1 MSRFSKA
8 DVEALRNSGEFDE
21 KWYLEQYPDVRAL
34 GMDPVEHYL
43 WLGARMG
50 RRPSAWFDAAA
61 YLAANPDLV
70 GASVNP
76 FLHYI
81 RLGRNEGRAGA
92 AGPADENRAVTT
104 GFAVFTPDGY
114 DGPRMTSGAP
124 PSEQPT
130 VPPVAVAKDTNASTY
145 TKLRPYPFAQRAWL
159 EQVGRDYLAG
169 RSPTPA
175 ITVFTAITGS
185 YDSVSQHEHLMEGA
199 EYVLFSDAP
208 AAPYVYAL
216 RPAPY
221 HDEDAV
227 RMARFVKTHP
237 HRLIAN
243 RRIAIWIDGNI
254 LVRRDLSDLVA
265 AFDRSGKPVAA
276 VPHPLRRSV
285 YEEATECI
293 KRGKDDSAAIEEQM
307 HRYRSEGFDC
317 DDLVES
323 NFMMFRLDHPDLAPF
338 LDGWWAEIEKGS
350 RRDQLSLNYALSKA
364 GASYFALTT
373 RPDSVRNH
381 SALALFHHGTNQ
393 PPEVVPSLLPARVR
407 RNYAEMMETRLA
419 AQHERRADVV
429 VCVYNAL
436 DVVILCLESVAAT
449 RNPFRHRIVIV
460 NDGSDEPTSA
470 WLESFAVRNDN
481 VLLIRHAQA
490 GGYTRAANA
499 GLSVMDADMAILLN
513 SDTIVAGRWIE
524 KMLDAAFSNPGVGIV
539 GPLSSA
545 ASTQSIPD
553 HKSTADQT
561 AINDMPP
568 GYSVADMNLWCEK
581 NTPADF
587 LPRVPLVHGFCY
599 GLTRDVVAAVGRFDE
614 QSFPHG
620 YGEEN
625 DYCFRAANAGFG
637 LVIATHTYVYH
648 KKSQSYQDERRT
660 VLMKKG
666 NLKIRE
672 LHGKERVFRA
682 VRAMQGNPHLVRM
695 RELAAG
701 LYKTFPIN
709 SGE

>member
-1 MSRFSKA
+1 MAVSRLVGFFSRSRRKERAEPVDDVAEIKA
-8 DVEALRNSGEFDE
+8 SGLFDE
-21 KWYLEQYPDVRAL
+21 QWYLLAYPDVARA
-34 GMDPVEHYL
+34 GIDPVRHYL
-43 WLGARMG
+43 WLGGRLG
-50 RRPSAWFDAAA
+50 RRPSRTFDPAA
-61 YLAANPDLV
+61 YLAANPDV
-70 GASVNP
+70 ARAGVNP
-76 FLHYI
+76 LLHYV
-81 RLGRNEGRAGA
+81 RNGRNEGRAGA
-92 AGPADENRAVTT
+92 FRPIATTADAAPALPPIA
-104 GFAVFTPDGY
+104 ASLATP
-114 DGPRMTSGAP
+114 
-124 PSEQPT
+124 
-130 VPPVAVAKDTNASTY
+130 PPVATDPNASTF
-145 TKLRPYPFAQRAWL
+145 TALHPYPFAPRTRL
-159 EQVGRDYLAG
+159 EQIGRSYLAC
-169 RSPTPA
+169 RSRTPEV
-175 ITVFTAITGS
+175 TVFTAITGH
-185 YDSVSQHEHLMEGA
+185 YDRANQHEHLMEGA
-199 EYVLFSDAP
+199 DYVLFSDAP
-208 AAPYVYAL
+208 TAPYVYAL

-221 HDEDAV
+221 HDEDPV

-237 HRLIAN
+237 HRLVTD
-243 RRIAIWIDGNI
+243 RRIAIWVDGNI
-254 LVRRDLSDLVA
+254 LIRGDLSALIA
-265 AFDRSGKPVAA
+265 AFERSERPVAA

-285 YEEATECI
+285 FEEAAECV

-307 HRYRSEGFDC
+307 RRYRAEGFDC
-317 DDLVES
+317 DDLIES
-323 NFMMFRLDHPDLAPF
+323 NLMMFRLDHPKLAPI

-350 RRDQLSLNYALSKA
+350 RRDQLSFNYALRKA
-364 GASYFALTT
+364 GGSYFALTK
-373 RPDSVRNH
+373 RSDSVRNH
-381 SALALFHHGTNQ
+381 PALALFHHGTNH
-393 PPEVVPSLLPARVR
+393 PPEIVPSLLPAQAP
-407 RNYAEMMETRLA
+407 RNYADVMETRLA
-419 AQHERRADVV
+419 AQHQRRADVV

-436 DVVILCLESVAAT
+436 DVVIPCLQSVAHT
-449 RNPFRHRIVIV
+449 RDPSRHRIVIV

-470 WLESFAVRNDN
+470 WLEAFAARHEN
-481 VLLIRHAQA
+481 VLLIRHAKA

-499 GLSVMDADMAILLN
+499 GLSVLDADMAILLN

-637 LVIATHTYVYH
+637 LAIATHTYVYH

-660 VLMKKG
+660 VLMKNG
-666 NLKIRE
+666 NMKIRE
-672 LHGKERVFRA
+672 LHGKERVMRA

-695 RELAAG
+695 RELAVG
-701 LYKTFPIN
+701 LFK
-709 SGE
+709 

>member
-8 DVEALRNSGEFDE
+8 DVEALRNSGWFDE
-21 KWYLEQYPDVRAL
+21 RWYLEQYPDVRAL

-50 RRPSAWFDAAA
+50 RKPSPSFDAAA
-61 YLAANPDLV
+61 YLAANPDIIRA
-70 GASVNP
+70 GVNP

-81 RLGRNEGRAGA
+81 RHGRNEGRAGA
-92 AGPADENRAVTT
+92 AGLPPISPGNYNGASLS
-104 GFAVFTPDGY
+104 
-114 DGPRMTSGAP
+114 SGALP
-124 PSEQPT
+124 AELTPSSPIS
-130 VPPVAVAKDTNASTY
+130 VATDPNASTY
-145 TKLRPYPFAQRAWL
+145 TKLRPYPFAPREWL
-159 EQVGRDYLAG
+159 EQVGSAYLSR
-169 RSPTPA
+169 RSATPA

-185 YDSVSQHEHLMEGA
+185 YDAVNQHEHLMEGA
-199 EYVLFSDAP
+199 DYVLFSDAP
-208 AAPYVYAL
+208 VAPYIYAL

-221 HDEDAV
+221 HDEDPV

-237 HRLIAN
+237 HRLIPD
-243 RRIAIWIDGNI
+243 RLIAVWIDGNI
-254 LVRRDLSDLVA
+254 LVRSDLSELIA
-265 AFDRSGKPVAA
+265 AFERSGKPVAA

-285 YEEATECI
+285 YEEAAECV
-293 KRGKDDSAAIEEQM
+293 KRGKDDGAAIEEQM
-307 HRYRSEGFDC
+307 RRYRSEGFEC

-323 NFMMFRLDHPDLAPF
+323 NFMMFRLDHPTLAPF

-350 RRDQLSLNYALSKA
+350 RRDQLSFNYALRRA
-364 GASYFALTT
+364 GGSYFALTT

-393 PPEVVPSLLPARVR
+393 PPEVVPSLLPTRTR
-407 RNYAEMMETRLA
+407 RNYADVMETRLA
-419 AQHERRADVV
+419 VQRDRRADVV

-449 RNPFRHRIVIV
+449 RDSSRHRVVIV

-470 WLESFAVRNDN
+470 WLEAFAMSHDN

-513 SDTIVAGRWIE
+513 SDTIVAGCWIE

-561 AINDMPP
+561 AINDMPL
-568 GYSVADMNLWCEK
+568 GYSVADMNRWCEK

-637 LVIATHTYVYH
+637 LVIATHTYIYH

-660 VLMKKG
+660 ILMKNG
-666 NLKIRE
+666 NMKIRE
-672 LHGKERVFRA
+672 LHGKERVLRA
-682 VRAMQGNPHLVRM
+682 VRSMQGNPHLVRM

-701 LYKTFPIN
+701 LYKTFPVN
-709 SGE
+709 GGE

>member
-1 MSRFSKA
+1 
-8 DVEALRNSGEFDE
+8 
-21 KWYLEQYPDVRAL
+21 
-34 GMDPVEHYL
+34 MDPVEHYL

-50 RRPSAWFDAAA
+50 RKPSPFFDAEA
-61 YLAANPDLV
+61 YLAANGDIARA
-70 GASVNP
+70 GVNP

-81 RLGRNEGRAGA
+81 RYGRREARAGA
-92 AGPADENRAVTT
+92 AGSASGVPNGQDGSHLPAGEPLAELIAPSPVSVLGDPNSST
-104 GFAVFTPDGY
+104 FTAQHSYSFP
-114 DGPRMTSGAP
+114 PRS
-124 PSEQPT
+124 
-130 VPPVAVAKDTNASTY
+130 
-145 TKLRPYPFAQRAWL
+145 RL
-159 EQVGRDYLAG
+159 EQIGRDYLSG
-169 RSPTPA
+169 RVLKPEV
-175 ITVFTAITGS
+175 TVFTAITGG
-185 YDSVSQHEHLMEGA
+185 YDHANQHEHLMEDA
-199 EYVLFSDAP
+199 DYVLFSDAP
-208 AAPYVYAL
+208 VSQYVFAL
-216 RPAPY
+216 RPTPY
-221 HDEDAV
+221 HDEDPV
-227 RMARFVKTHP
+227 RVARFVKTHP
-237 HRLIAN
+237 HRLLPD
-243 RRIAIWIDGNI
+243 RRIAVWTDGNI
-254 LVRRDLSDLVA
+254 LIRDDLSGLIS
-265 AFDRSGKPVAA
+265 AFESSGRPVGA

-285 YEEATECI
+285 YEEAAECI
-293 KRGKDDSAAIEEQM
+293 KRGKDDTAAIEAQM
-307 HRYRSEGFDC
+307 SRYRAEGFDC
-317 DDLVES
+317 DNLVES
-323 NFMMFRLDHPDLAPF
+323 NLLMFRLDHPKLAVF

-350 RRDQLSLNYALSKA
+350 RRDQLSFNYALSRA
-364 GASYFALTT
+364 GCSYFELTA
-373 RPDSVRNH
+373 RPNSVRNH
-381 SALALFHHGTNQ
+381 PALALFHHGTNH
-393 PPEVVPSLLPARVR
+393 PPEVVPSLLPSPVSRSFS
-407 RNYAEMMETRLA
+407 EGMETRLA
-419 AQHERRADVV
+419 MQRDRRVDVV

-449 RNPFRHRIVIV
+449 REPSRHRIVIV

-470 WLESFAVRNDN
+470 WLEAFAARHEN

-524 KMLDAAFSNPGVGIV
+524 KMLDAAFTNPGVGIV

-587 LPRVPLVHGFCY
+587 LPRVQLVHGFCY

-614 QSFPHG
+614 RSFPHG

-660 VLMKKG
+660 ILMKNG
-666 NLKIRE
+666 NMKIRE
-672 LHGKERVFRA
+672 LHGKERVLRA
-682 VRAMQGNPHLVRM
+682 VRSMQGNPHLVRM

-701 LYKTFPIN
+701 LYKTFPID
-709 SGE
+709 SGV

>member
-1 MSRFSKA
+1 MFRFSKA

-50 RRPSAWFDAAA
+50 RNPSAAFDSGG
-61 YLAANPDLV
+61 YLAANPDIAR
-70 GASVNP
+70 ASVNP

-81 RLGRNEGRAGA
+81 LHGRNEGRAGA
-92 AGPADENRAVTT
+92 AGSARVRSDASSGLEVANSTSFSEPLSVALPA
-104 GFAVFTPDGY
+104 
-114 DGPRMTSGAP
+114 GA
-124 PSEQPT
+124 T
-130 VPPVAVAKDTNASTY
+130 DANASTY
-145 TKLRPYPFAQRAWL
+145 TKLRPYPFAQRGWL
-159 EQVGRDYLAG
+159 ERVGRDYLSR
-169 RSPTPA
+169 RSPRPA
-175 ITVFTAITGS
+175 VTVFTAITGG
-185 YDSVSQHEHLMEGA
+185 YDSVNQHEHLMEGA
-199 EYVLFSDAP
+199 EYVLFSDVP
-208 AAPYVYAL
+208 AAPYVYSL

-221 HDEDAV
+221 YDEDPV
-227 RMARFVKTHP
+227 RMARYVKTHP
-237 HRLIAN
+237 HRLIAD
-243 RRIAIWIDGNI
+243 RRTAVWVDGNI
-254 LVRRDLSDLVA
+254 LVRGDLSDLIA
-265 AFDRSGKPVAA
+265 AFERSERPVAA
-276 VPHPLRRSV
+276 IPHPLRRSV
-285 YEEATECI
+285 YEEAAECI
-293 KRGKDDSAAIEEQM
+293 KRGKDDNAAIEEQVR
-307 HRYRSEGFDC
+307 RYRAEGFDC

-323 NFMMFRLDHPDLAPF
+323 NLMMFRLDHPSLARI
-338 LDGWWAEIEKGS
+338 LDVWWAEIERGS
-350 RRDQLSLNYALSKA
+350 RRDQLSFNYALRKA
-364 GASYFALTT
+364 GGSYFALTM

-381 SALALFHHGTNQ
+381 SSLALFHHGTNQ
-393 PPEVVPSLLPARVR
+393 PPEVVPSLLPPVVR
-407 RNYAEMMETRLA
+407 QSYAEVMELRLA
-419 AQHERRADVV
+419 AQRERRADIV

-436 DVVILCLESVAAT
+436 DVVVLCLESVAAT
-449 RNPFRHRIVIV
+449 RDPSRHRIVIV

-470 WLESFAVRNDN
+470 WLDAFANGHDN
-481 VLLIRHAQA
+481 VHLIRHAQA

-553 HKSTADQT
+553 HRSTADQT

-625 DYCFRAANAGFG
+625 DYCFRAVNAGFG

-660 VLMKKG
+660 ILMKNG
-666 NLKIRE
+666 NMKIRE
-672 LHGKERVFRA
+672 LHGKERVLRA
-682 VRAMQGNPHLVRM
+682 VRSMQGNPHLVRM
-695 RELAAG
+695 RQLAAG

-709 SGE
+709 TGE